1 MSESRM
7 KASKRR
13 RVLVVDDEGDIRVI
27 VGLNLDLAGM
37 EFGEAKDGKEAL
49 EFLRTGTWDACL
61 LDLAMP
67 NVDGFEVLRA
77 LSDERLVDQLAVI
90 VLSAK
95 GSPAVAIE
103 ALQLG
108 AHAHLTKPFSPGA
121 VARAAE
127 ELMQLSPEERRER
140 RQEMIDRAGAL
151 SRLGLGTV

>member
-1 MSESRM
+1 M
-7 KASKRR
+7 KASTRQ

-27 VGLNLDLAGM
+27 VGLNLGLAGM
-37 EFGEAKDGKEAL
+37 EFGEAKDGNEAL
-49 EFLRTGTWDACL
+49 DFLRTGTWDACI

-77 LSDERLVDQLAVI
+77 LSDEGIVDQLAVI

-95 GSPAVAIE
+95 GSPVVAIK

-121 VARAAE
+121 VAHTVE
-127 ELMQLSPEERRER
+127 ELISLSPEERRER
-140 RQEMIDRAGAL
+140 RREMIDRAGAL